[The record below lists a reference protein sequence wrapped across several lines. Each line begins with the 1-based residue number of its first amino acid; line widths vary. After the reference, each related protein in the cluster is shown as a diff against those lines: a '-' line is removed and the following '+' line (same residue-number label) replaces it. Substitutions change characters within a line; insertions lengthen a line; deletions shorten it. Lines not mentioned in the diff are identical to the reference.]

1 MAASF
6 LFSVIWINRWLA
18 LGDHVPTGLWG
29 DGKGPTSHSL
39 HSNACTNKRVSNT
52 NSQNMWIGERHTDQP
67 IAVFSSPAHPSSGLY
82 SQNLHRFPLHVQLGA
97 LLEQFY
103 IEYQKYSEIALVFA
117 FFRYVIGPE
126 NSRYFLNQSDSK
138 PKPIPTWS
146 LTVSR
151 AFQGWKE
158 DLPRNVSFS
167 P

>member
-1 MAASF
+1 M
-6 LFSVIWINRWLA
+6 R
-18 LGDHVPTGLWG
+18 
-29 DGKGPTSHSL
+29 
-39 HSNACTNKRVSNT
+39 
-52 NSQNMWIGERHTDQP
+52 IGERHTDQP

-103 IEYQKYSEIALVFA
+103 IEYQKYSEIALDFG

-151 AFQGWKE
+151 VLGVEGGFAPECNNVFLRRNTKNKVQATHLKWKVFKLLLHLSQMT
-158 DLPRNVSFS
+158 DSQHCFVPKVHVKNLRTRVKANRC
-167 P
+167 

>member
-1 MAASF
+1 MSD
-6 LFSVIWINRWLA
+6 I
-18 LGDHVPTGLWG
+18 
-29 DGKGPTSHSL
+29 
-39 HSNACTNKRVSNT
+39 
-52 NSQNMWIGERHTDQP
+52 DQP

-167 P
+167 PLEYKEQSSSYTPEMEGLQTVVASVSND

>member
-39 HSNACTNKRVSNT
+39 HSNACTNKRVSKT
-52 NSQNMWIGERHTDQP
+52 NSQNKWIGERHIDQP

-103 IEYQKYSEIALVFA
+103 IEYQKYSLILLSFVMWLVQKT
-117 FFRYVIGPE
+117 RVIFST
-126 NSRYFLNQSDSK
+126 NQIQNQNQSQ
-138 PKPIPTWS
+138 
-146 LTVSR
+146 LGHSR
-151 AFQGWKE
+151 FPAFQGWKE